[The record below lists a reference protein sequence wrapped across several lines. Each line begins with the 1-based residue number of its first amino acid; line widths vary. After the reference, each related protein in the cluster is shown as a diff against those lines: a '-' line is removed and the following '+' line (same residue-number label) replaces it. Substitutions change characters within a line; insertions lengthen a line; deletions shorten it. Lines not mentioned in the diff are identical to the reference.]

1 VGDIK
6 EMIKKRHIGHVVRVV
21 LPVFAGILFVIE
33 AGGCASSSFL
43 SADHGSERGWSGD
56 DWSAGS
62 GDTTVK
68 WVPVESYSRNNPGLV
83 FPSEDIILIL
93 AGRGEGISFYYGDGI
108 YGRQDYL
115 LGVNDGSYDEV
126 ALSDAVVTDDETV
139 YESNGRSFV
148 YGQRRVRTTQL
159 RRSR

>member
-21 LPVFAGILFVIE
+21 IPVFAGILFVIG
-33 AGGCASSSFL
+33 AGGCGSSSAL
-43 SADHGSERGWSGD
+43 SAGHGSERGWYGD
-56 DWSAGS
+56 DWTAGS
-62 GDTTVK
+62 GDSSVK
-68 WVPVESYSRNNPGLV
+68 WVSSESYSRNNPGLV

-93 AGRGEGISFYYGDGI
+93 AGRGEGISFYNGDGI

-126 ALSDAVVTDDETV
+126 VLSDAVVTDDETL
-139 YESNGRSFV
+139 YESNGRTYV